1 MSKSTLNT
9 QKSATDGPSLN
20 PKFSAGRRPQ
30 LTIEELASGIENG
43 DVKALAMAITL
54 VESTVAQDVA
64 KGQELINLVRK
75 GSATAMRIG
84 VTGVPGVGKST
95 FLENYGMFLL
105 ESDPDAKVAVLAI
118 DPSSNKT
125 GGSILGDKTRMIALS
140 RHERAFIRPSASGGS
155 LGGVAR
161 ATKEALLLC
170 ESAGFTHVFVETVGV
185 GQSETTVA
193 QLVDAFLFLAM
204 PGTGDELQ
212 GIKKGIMEMADII
225 AINKSEGENA
235 AAAKRTKQDLSRA
248 MQLVG
253 DHEFDWTP
261 PISLISALEKEGFDV
276 LSQAL
281 DRYFRHAK
289 GQGWLLEKRQRQELY
304 WFEQGVQNGLHAL
317 LLANPKWKSNYDAL
331 KRAVSNGEISPFVAT
346 KTLLEELKRGIS

>member
-1 MSKSTLNT
+1 MSKSTLHT

-30 LTIEELASGIENG
+30 LTVEELASGIAKG

-54 VESTVAQDVA
+54 VESTVQEDLA
-64 KGQELINLVRK
+64 KGHALISLVRNAEK
-75 GSATAMRIG
+75 TAKRIG

-95 FLENYGMFLL
+95 FLENYGMYIL

-118 DPSSNKT
+118 DPSSTKT
-125 GGSILGDKTRMIALS
+125 GGSILGDKTRMVALS
-140 RHERAFIRPSASGGS
+140 RHPRAFIRPSASGGS

-212 GIKKGIMEMADII
+212 GIKKGIMEMADLI

-235 AAAKRTKQDLSRA
+235 PLAMRTKQDLSRA
-248 MQLVG
+248 LQLVG
-253 DHEFDWTP
+253 DHDFDWTP
-261 PISLISALEKEGFDV
+261 PIALISALEQQGFDV
-276 LSQAL
+276 LEDAL
-281 DRYFRHAK
+281 DQYFRHASA
-289 GQGWLLEKRQRQELY
+289 QGWLEEKRKRQELY
-304 WFEQGVQNGLHAL
+304 WFEQGVQNGLQEL
-317 LLANPKWKSNYDAL
+317 LLANPKWKSTYDGL
-331 KRAVSNGEISPFVAT
+331 KESVSKGDLSPFVAT
-346 KTLLEELKRGIS
+346 RTLLEELKKGMV

>member
-20 PKFSAGRRPQ
+20 PKFKAGRRPQ
-30 LTIEELASGIENG
+30 LTIEELASGIGVG
-43 DVKALAMAITL
+43 DMKALSMAITL
-54 VESTVAQDVA
+54 VESTVADDIA
-64 KGQELINLVRK
+64 KGQELIRLVRK
-75 GSATAMRIG
+75 DGTVAQRIG

-95 FLENYGMFLL
+95 FLENFGMYIL
-105 ESDPDAKVAVLAI
+105 ESDPEAKIAVLAI
-118 DPSSNKT
+118 DPSSTKT
-125 GGSILGDKTRMIALS
+125 GGSILGDKTRMVTLS
-140 RHERAFIRPSASGGS
+140 HHPRAFIRPSASGGS

-225 AINKSEGENA
+225 AINKSEGGNA
-235 AAAKRTKQDLSRA
+235 PAAKRTKQDLSRA
-248 MQLVG
+248 LQLVG
-253 DHEFDWTP
+253 DHDFDWTP
-261 PISLISALEKEGFDV
+261 PITLISALAQEGFEELA
-276 LSQAL
+276 LSL
-281 DRYFRHAK
+281 DQYFRHAK
-289 GQGWLLEKRQRQELY
+289 SQGWLEEKRKRQELY
-304 WFEQGVQNGLHAL
+304 WFEQGVQNGLHEL
-317 LLANPKWKSNYDAL
+317 LLANPKWKSTYDGL
-331 KRAVSNGEISPFVAT
+331 KESVTKGDLSPFVAT
-346 KTLLEELKRGIS
+346 RTLLEELKKGMV